1 MATAK
6 NAQQRQLYII
16 LGVVAV
22 VVVAFVVVLAL
33 GNQPTSA
40 GVDYASIPQSRTEDG
55 AFVLGFE
62 DAPVTLIE
70 FADWA
75 CPHCQDY
82 HDTMNRFITEYVA
95 TGRAKFEFR
104 MFPTAGGQLSF
115 FAGQVA
121 ECADDQRPGAFWEAH
136 ELMYRLATS
145 GRYTEDIGRLVAS
158 ELNLDFGTLLTCSSD
173 ATQVTD
179 DVAFGRA
186 REVSGTPAIRVRYND
201 GDAQV
206 LVVNGTQYAGANAT
220 FDVLTQMVDQ
230 AAQNS

>member
-230 AAQNS
+230 ASQNS

>member
-16 LGVVAV
+16 LGIVAV

-40 GVDYASIPQSRTEDG
+40 GIDYASIPQSRTEDG

-82 HDTMNRFITEYVA
+82 HDTMNRFISEYVV

-158 ELNLDFGTLLTCSSD
+158 ELGLDFGTLLTCSSE

-201 GDAQV
+201 GDAEV

-230 AAQNS
+230 ASQNS